1 MTRIVFADGEPH
13 IRQLCLEE
21 LQDEGYEVRV
31 AGQGREAVRLVES
44 FHPDV
49 VILEV
54 LLPDMSGLETG
65 RIIKGSR
72 KETRVILYSYALPP
86 HDLSAWGCDDF
97 VVKSPNLDRL
107 KAVVRRLTPLR
118 KGEAAASEVRHGHH
132 GNQRGPFG
140 TGSSQRG

>member
-21 LQDEGYEVRV
+21 LQDEGYEVEV
-31 AGQGREAVRLVES
+31 TGQGREAVRLVES

-65 RIIKGSR
+65 RMIKGSR
-72 KETRVILYSYALPP
+72 KETRVILYSYSLPP

-107 KAVVRRLTPLR
+107 KAAVRRQTPPG
-118 KGEAAASEVRHGHH
+118 KAKAQVR
-132 GNQRGPFG
+132 R
-140 TGSSQRG
+140 